1 MKRPSISA
9 ITPAPTPGWAP
20 VSLVLLGV
28 AAYFNSLHAPLVF
41 DDVPA
46 IVTNPSIRHL
56 WPPAAVLWPSV
67 DGGLTVGGRPLVN
80 LSLAFNHAL
89 GGERVWGYHL
99 FNLFVH
105 LTAALLLFGIVRR
118 TLLRP
123 PLMPKFGT
131 AAAALGWMV
140 AALWLLHPL
149 QTESVTYIV
158 QRAEAM
164 MGLFY
169 LLTLYAFVRGA
180 TMAGAARSWLGV
192 SIVACLLG
200 MATKEVMVSA
210 PLMVLLYDRTFVAG
224 SFRAAW
230 AARARYYLGL
240 GATWLLLGLLVI
252 GNGNRGGTA
261 GFGTEIS
268 SWHYALTQCWA
279 IVHYVGLTLWP
290 QPLVFDYGTASV
302 EGLGAVWLPAVAL
315 LVALGA
321 VMVALVRRPVWGFV
335 GAWFF
340 LILAPSSSVVPV
352 ASQTMA
358 EHRMYLPLAAVVG
371 LAVTGLYAWIGRRA
385 FLPLAVLA
393 VAAAGATFS
402 RNRDYATNL
411 RLWQDTVAKC
421 PTNGR
426 AHNNLGK
433 AIFEAGR
440 PADAIASYETAIR
453 LEPRVPEPYCNLGQ
467 ALARLNRRAEAIVR
481 YREAIRLQPAYPEA
495 HNNLGNALLESGQLA
510 EAAAEYE
517 QAIKSRPD
525 FAAAHSNLANVRLE
539 QGNLAGAIQE
549 GQAAVRLDPLYADA
563 RYNLGNAFAQSRQL
577 PAAREQYEAALRLR
591 PDFAEAANNLG
602 NVLLELEQ
610 LPEAIAAYERAVQ
623 LNAGY
628 ADPRRNLAM
637 VLAQV
642 GRRAEAIAHYRVFL
656 QLRPDDPAARE
667 ELRRLEGANG
677 R

>member
-1 MKRPSISA
+1 MLA
-9 ITPAPTPGWAP
+9 
-20 VSLVLLGV
+20 GV
-28 AAYFNSLHAPLVF
+28 AAYFNSLRVPLVF

-46 IVTNPSIRHL
+46 IVANPSIRHL

-89 GGERVWGYHL
+89 GDERVWGYHL
-99 FNLFVH
+99 FNLAVH
-105 LTAALLLFGIVRR
+105 LAAALLLFGIVRR

-123 PLMPKFGT
+123 LLAPKFG
-131 AAAALGWMV
+131 AAATTLAWIT

-158 QRAEAM
+158 QRAESM

-169 LLTLYAFVRGA
+169 LLTLYAFVRGVA
-180 TMAGAARSWLGV
+180 VVGAARGWLVV
-192 SIVACLLG
+192 SVIACLLG
-200 MATKEVMVSA
+200 MATKEVMASA

-230 AARARYYLGL
+230 TERARYYLGL

-252 GNGNRGGTA
+252 GNGTRGGTA
-261 GFGTEIS
+261 GFGTETS

-279 IVHYVGLTLWP
+279 IVHYLGLAVWP

-302 EGLGAVWLPAVAL
+302 DGLGAVWLPAGAL
-315 LVALGA
+315 LIALGA
-321 VMVALVRRPVWGFV
+321 VIVALVRRPVLGFV

-340 LILAPSSSVVPV
+340 LILAPSSSFIPV

-371 LAVTGLYAWIGRRA
+371 LAVAGLYAWIGRRA
-385 FLPLAVLA
+385 FVPLAVLA
-393 VAAAGATFS
+393 VAAAGATIA

-411 RLWQDTVAKC
+411 GLWQDTVAKC
-421 PTNGR
+421 PANGR

-433 AIFEAGR
+433 TLFEAGR

-467 ALARLNRRAEAIVR
+467 ALARLNRPADAIAR
-481 YREAIRLQPAYPEA
+481 YREAIQLQPAYPEA

-510 EAAAEYE
+510 AAATEYE

-525 FAAAHSNLANVRLE
+525 FAEAYSNLANVRLE
-539 QGNLAGAIQE
+539 QGNPVEAIPQ

-602 NVLLELEQ
+602 NVLLELDQ
-610 LPEAIAAYERAVQ
+610 LPDAIAAYERAVQ
-623 LNAGY
+623 LKADY

-637 VLAQV
+637 VLAHV
-642 GRRAEAIAHYRVFL
+642 GRRAEAIDHYRVL
-656 QLRPDDPAARE
+656 VRLRPDDSAAQE
-667 ELRRLEGANG
+667 ELRRLEGSGG